1 MKKLDD
7 SNIKT
12 LHPIEKKII
21 KSIKNKSG
29 SSINSLKISTDL
41 NIDQI
46 RRGLEWLKFKNLIS
60 SYESQHNIISLG
72 TFGIKSIN
80 DGLPERR
87 LLETIKDG
95 YSTISEILKTGKV
108 TQSEINIA
116 VFKAKTNKWIQIKK
130 DEKTGA
136 NVIEILEDPKFSS
149 EEALLQKIYENNILS
164 EHDLSSDELTTLEIL
179 KKRPQF
185 VMLKKSEEF
194 IRLTEEGER
203 VQSIL
208 ESEKSSLDSTDG
220 NYDHS
225 LTSDMLVSGKW
236 KNIVFRP
243 LDVESNT
250 PLLFPGRTNPLID
263 LIEEIREAFVSLGF
277 VEIEG
282 NYIQSSFWNFDA
294 LFTPQDHAAREM
306 QDTFY
311 LRFEKND
318 GLENRRIVRN
328 VSEAHKKGWNYEWKT
343 SEARRAVLRTHTTPV
358 TLQYLAKKN
367 PVESKLFTIGRVFR
381 NEKVSYKHLVEFHQI
396 EGVVTGHN
404 ISLRDL
410 MGIQLEFYKK
420 IGITKVKFWPTFFPY
435 TEPSLQSMIYN
446 ERLDKWIELFGMGIF
461 RPEVIEPLGIKNPV
475 LAWGGGIE
483 RIAMLKYNLSDVRDL
498 YNNNLGWLRG
508 VQKFQL

>member
-1 MKKLDD
+1 
-7 SNIKT
+7 
-12 LHPIEKKII
+12 
-21 KSIKNKSG
+21 
-29 SSINSLKISTDL
+29 
-41 NIDQI
+41 
-46 RRGLEWLKFKNLIS
+46 
-60 SYESQHNIISLG
+60 
-72 TFGIKSIN
+72 
-80 DGLPERR
+80 
-87 LLETIKDG
+87 
-95 YSTISEILKTGKV
+95 
-108 TQSEINIA
+108 
-116 VFKAKTNKWIQIKK
+116 
-130 DEKTGA
+130 
-136 NVIEILEDPKFSS
+136 
-149 EEALLQKIYENNILS
+149 LS
-164 EHDLSSDELTTLEIL
+164 EQDLSNDELATLEIL

-185 VMLKKSEEF
+185 VMLKKPEEI

-203 VQSIL
+203 IQTIL
-208 ESEKSSLDSTDG
+208 DSEKTSLDSIDE
-220 NYDHS
+220 NYAHS

-243 LDVESNT
+243 LDVESIT

-311 LRFEKND
+311 LRFEKDD
-318 GLENRRIVRN
+318 GLENKKIVRN
-328 VSEAHKKGWNYEWKT
+328 VSEAHNKGWNYKWKT
-343 SEARRAVLRTHTTPV
+343 SEAKRAVLRTHTTPV
-358 TLQYLAKKN
+358 TLKYLAKKK
-367 PVESKLFTIGRVFR
+367 PFESKIFTIGRVFR

-396 EGVVTGHN
+396 EGVVTGQN
-404 ISLRDL
+404 ISLRNL

-461 RPEVIEPLGIKNPV
+461 RPEVIEPLGIKYPV

-498 YNNNLGWLRG
+498 YNNKLGWLRG